1 MIAQTEFDFSGR
13 ALRDQGI
20 AHAVAHADRKVNDW
34 SLLAWLA
41 FERYLGRMVAGE
53 TFQIEDFRSSIH
65 GVPDPPSLRAFGFLP
80 KRALKLGLIESAG
93 TSKVKNPKA
102 HMANSAVW
110 KKL

>member
-1 MIAQTEFDFSGR
+1 MTAQHEFDFSGR
-13 ALRDQGI
+13 VLRDEGI
-20 AHAVAHADRKVNDW
+20 ARAVAHAERKVDGW
-34 SLLAWLA
+34 SLLTWLA
-41 FERYLGRMVAGE
+41 FERYLGRMVVGE
-53 TFQIEDFRSSIH
+53 TFQIEDFRNSIH

-110 KKL
+110 RKL